1 MSLRRRS
8 STRLVAAAAAGCASV
23 SFNSSPVASHPQ
35 ASSPRCHHPP
45 SMRFVVTAAGCP
57 SGTSV
62 APPAVAGMVHGRHAL
77 TLPPAAA
84 RRRHRR
90 PRRGRR
96 RRARCGRRRRRRAR
110 CRRRHRQ
117 PRRGR
122 RRRRKREAEEWER
135 RKRGRRRRRQRREDP
150 VDVLGEEVMG
160 RVMELLDARS
170 TWRWVAADDR
180 LWAPK
185 AYLMRAGAV
194 IHSHGMETCIATM
207 LNTGAKEFRL

>member
-1 MSLRRRS
+1 MRRKQRDE
-8 STRLVAAAAAGCASV
+8 RG
-23 SFNSSPVASHPQ
+23 
-35 ASSPRCHHPP
+35 
-45 SMRFVVTAAGCP
+45 
-57 SGTSV
+57 
-62 APPAVAGMVHGRHAL
+62 APLLARGMDGD
-77 TLPPAAA
+77 
-84 RRRHRR
+84 
-90 PRRGRR
+90 
-96 RRARCGRRRRRRAR
+96 
-110 CRRRHRQ
+110 
-117 PRRGR
+117 RRGR

-135 RKRGRRRRRQRREDP
+135 RKRGRRRRRRQRREDP